1 MYTSTIGKIFLKA
14 YNRKYQKEHTGKS
27 FFIEVFVPLF
37 FDHQKYMMTAR
48 NSPLENPKLSWGDMI
63 KGKKPFEPPEQRRAR
78 IDKMIRKIE
87 SEEADASIAVGYG
100 VSDNTAAT
108 TGQVTNINF
117 SDNKENVY
125 LSWIGDGL
133 GIGVS
138 GGLTISFNYEQI
150 LLDIFDGWKYYR
162 DYLER
167 YPWMKGNQ
175 INTWNAHWIVH
186 RYDDYLYDV
195 DNPTSGMN
203 PVAPVEGEIVNLPT
217 ISWVPVVMGIARY
230 FPIDNLV
237 GYLYS
242 IGKSNTTIGFMP
254 FRLQDIIS
262 IEHLYSKMFGLSAL
276 SDNRRKIE
284 SLLGTALGLRIACQA
299 GTIGIPAMEPKG
311 LKAYFSTGKGLKK
324 IVYKDDNE
332 QKITIN
338 IYLIWILAMLNN
350 EKLWTL
356 SEEFARLLLQYEA
369 GAGKMKRDRTNQV
382 GQLFAS
388 VSVKQFLNNLIP
400 IIENEKEVEGYRNMG
415 KVFHEI
421 PKDNFPYFNTLIRF
435 QYALLNK

>member
-1 MYTSTIGKIFLKA
+1 MYTTTIGKIFLKA

-27 FFIEVFVPLF
+27 FFIEEFVPLF
-37 FDHQKYMMTAR
+37 FDHQKYMMTAG
-48 NSPLENPKLSWGDMI
+48 NSPLENPKLSWEDMI
-63 KGKKPFEPPEQRRAR
+63 KGKKPFETPEQRQAR

-108 TGQVTNINF
+108 TGQVTNIDF
-117 SDNKENVY
+117 PDNKENIY
-125 LSWIGDGL
+125 LSWIGAGL
-133 GIGVS
+133 GVGVS
-138 GGLTISFNYEQI
+138 GGLTISFNHEQI

-175 INTWNAHWIVH
+175 INTWNAHWITH

-203 PVAPVEGEIVNLPT
+203 PVVSVEGEIVNLPT

-242 IGKSNTTIGFMP
+242 IGQSNTTIGFMP

-262 IEHLYSKMFGLSAL
+262 IEHLYSKVFGLPAL
-276 SDNRRKIE
+276 NDNRRKIE
-284 SLLGTALGLRIACQA
+284 SLLGTAFGLRIACQA

-332 QKITIN
+332 QKIIIN

-350 EKLWTL
+350 EKLWDI
-356 SEEFARLLLQYEA
+356 SCEFAKCLLHYEV
-369 GAGKMKRDRTNQV
+369 GAGKARKDRINKVNQ
-382 GQLFAS
+382 LLDS
-388 VSVKQFLNNLIP
+388 VTSKQFIQNLIP
-400 IIENEKEVEGYRNMG
+400 IINDEQNIKEYENIGRV
-415 KVFHEI
+415 VHEM

>member
-63 KGKKPFEPPEQRRAR
+63 KGKKPFETPEQRRAR

-276 SDNRRKIE
+276 SVWRAN
-284 SLLGTALGLRIACQA
+284 LCATFLGNLVYPT
-299 GTIGIPAMEPKG
+299 PASK
-311 LKAYFSTGKGLKK
+311 
-324 IVYKDDNE
+324 
-332 QKITIN
+332 
-338 IYLIWILAMLNN
+338 ML
-350 EKLWTL
+350 
-356 SEEFARLLLQYEA
+356 
-369 GAGKMKRDRTNQV
+369 
-382 GQLFAS
+382 
-388 VSVKQFLNNLIP
+388 
-400 IIENEKEVEGYRNMG
+400 
-415 KVFHEI
+415 H
-421 PKDNFPYFNTLIRF
+421 FP
-435 QYALLNK
+435 

>member
-1 MYTSTIGKIFLKA
+1 M
-14 YNRKYQKEHTGKS
+14 
-27 FFIEVFVPLF
+27 
-37 FDHQKYMMTAR
+37 
-48 NSPLENPKLSWGDMI
+48 
-63 KGKKPFEPPEQRRAR
+63 
-78 IDKMIRKIE
+78 
-87 SEEADASIAVGYG
+87 
-100 VSDNTAAT
+100 
-108 TGQVTNINF
+108 
-117 SDNKENVY
+117 
-125 LSWIGDGL
+125 
-133 GIGVS
+133 
-138 GGLTISFNYEQI
+138 
-150 LLDIFDGWKYYR
+150 
-162 DYLER
+162 
-167 YPWMKGNQ
+167 
-175 INTWNAHWIVH
+175 
-186 RYDDYLYDV
+186 
-195 DNPTSGMN
+195 
-203 PVAPVEGEIVNLPT
+203 
-217 ISWVPVVMGIARY
+217 
-230 FPIDNLV
+230 
-237 GYLYS
+237 
-242 IGKSNTTIGFMP
+242 
-254 FRLQDIIS
+254 
-262 IEHLYSKMFGLSAL
+262 
-276 SDNRRKIE
+276 
-284 SLLGTALGLRIACQA
+284 GLRIACQA